1 MAFTM
6 TRLARHIDV
15 GQEVH
20 LDLDKSVAGAG
31 FTPPALDVEAEAPWL
46 IAARLAFGQPR
57 EPVADDCEG
66 AGVGRGVGSRGAA
79 DRGLVDVDD
88 LVAMFETL
96 ETVVRP
102 RDEPRAV
109 EGARRAGVE
118 CVDDEA
124 RLARSRQAG
133 DAGERSEEQPSELQS
148 IMSNSYADF
157 L

>member
-1 MAFTM
+1 M

-46 IAARLAFGQPR
+46 IAARLAFEQPR

-79 DRGLVDVDD
+79 ERGLN
-88 LVAMFETL
+88 
-96 ETVVRP
+96 
-102 RDEPRAV
+102 
-109 EGARRAGVE
+109 
-118 CVDDEA
+118 
-124 RLARSRQAG
+124 
-133 DAGERSEEQPSELQS
+133 SEERRGGKEGVSQCRFGGWP
-148 IMSNSYADF
+148 NH
-157 L
+157 